1 MARRVPV
8 LTLDLAFVKLN
19 GNDAKEH
26 PVFRELARVKQY
38 FEKIKAA
45 EATEQRPNLR
55 VDQAA
60 AGRMIKHDLVC
71 ARLL

>member
-1 MARRVPV
+1 M

-19 GNDAKEH
+19 GNDAREH

-45 EATEQRPNLR
+45 EATEQRPSLR

-71 ARLL
+71 ARR